1 MGREDDTRSD
11 GSVTRLKSGSPRADT
26 PFVAA
31 LSNDRSRLEGD
42 LVVIVVG
49 TLAKMLLF
57 VAVIGAVGY
66 DAISVTTTQLTL
78 RDHAQQAAQAG
89 HEAYRAYGTVQAAY
103 AAALAFA
110 QENGDTLVRS
120 GFSTGP
126 NHTVTVQLTRE
137 ANAVF
142 ADHLPRVKDYTV
154 ADATAS
160 VADPL
165 A

>member
-1 MGREDDTRSD
+1 
-11 GSVTRLKSGSPRADT
+11 
-26 PFVAA
+26 VAA
-31 LSNDRSRLEGD
+31 LSYDRPRIEGD
-42 LVVIVVG
+42 LGVIVVG

-57 VAVIGAVGY
+57 LSVVGAVGY

-103 AAALAFA
+103 AAALKFA
-110 QENGDTLVRS
+110 QDNGDTLVRS

-126 NHTVTVQLTRE
+126 DHTVTVELRRQ
-137 ANAVF
+137 ANAIV
-142 ADHLPRVKDYTV
+142 ADFVPKVKDYTV

-160 VADPL
+160 ASDPL